1 MELTAQIIANHVGG
15 EVVGNPDVKVKSVA
29 KIEQGKPG
37 NICFFA
43 NPKYEKY
50 VYTCQ
55 ASVLLLNRDY
65 ELQQPIAATII
76 RVPNA
81 YEAVALVLALM
92 QSMKSSRRSGWR
104 LRRNTVSWSARVG
117 KGCYIGEFAWVGKK
131 ARIGKNTQI
140 YPSCYIGD
148 RVQIGE
154 NCILYPGV
162 RIYADCKIGDNVI
175 IHANAVIGSDGFG
188 FAPKE
193 DGTYQKIPQT
203 GIVVIGDN
211 CEIGANTVVDRATMG
226 ETVVESGV
234 KLDNLV
240 QIAHNAVIGSNTVIA
255 ALCGVAG
262 STKIGKNCVFGGQSG
277 VAGHLVIADRTSLAA
292 QTGVIGNVRKPG
304 TALMGTPAIEL
315 KNYMRSYAIFKNSD
329 NK

>member
-1 MELTAQIIANHVGG
+1 MELTAQLIANHVHG
-15 EVVGNPDVKVKSVA
+15 EVVGDPEIRVKSVA

-65 ELQQPIAATII
+65 ELKEPVSPTII
-76 RVPNA
+76 RVDNA
-81 YEAVALVLALM
+81 YEAVAAVLALVN
-92 QSMKSSRRSGWR
+92 SLKSSRRRGWR
-104 LRRNTVSWSARVG
+104 FRFNTVSWSSRVG
-117 KGCYIGEFAWVGKK
+117 KGCYIGEYAWVGKK

-162 RIYADCKIGDNVI
+162 RIYEGCKIGNNVI

-188 FAPKE
+188 FAPTE
-193 DGTYQKIPQT
+193 DGTYKKIPQT

-255 ALCGVAG
+255 ALSGIAG

-277 VAGHLVIADRTSLAA
+277 VAGHLVVADRTSLAA
-292 QTGVIGNVRKPG
+292 QTGVIGNIRKPG
-304 TALMGTPAIEL
+304 LAWMGTPSIEL
-315 KNYMRSYAIFKNSD
+315 KNYLRSYAIFKNLD